1 MSVKSLL
8 YTCTA
13 ATYRSCPS
21 SLNTLYMYVY
31 YVLFSSYI
39 DDKWCLINVPRCHS
53 SQSCTLVLLLPKLIC
68 SLIGCYLSIWFLPT
82 WILIGQLSLHFW
94 SYHGTFKP
102 KHFKTDTQPSKI
114 HSDNEE
120 IDNWYQDSCTVNM
133 IITCCHEWL
142 YYLLKSWI
150 PMDRGWLLPW
160 LFIIWSNNYLLNI
173 LVLCCY
179 LG

>member
-68 SLIGCYLSIWFLPT
+68 SLIGCFSPSRFY
-82 WILIGQLSLHFW
+82 QLGFSL
-94 SYHGTFKP
+94 
-102 KHFKTDTQPSKI
+102 D
-114 HSDNEE
+114 
-120 IDNWYQDSCTVNM
+120 
-133 IITCCHEWL
+133 
-142 YYLLKSWI
+142 
-150 PMDRGWLLPW
+150 
-160 LFIIWSNNYLLNI
+160 NYLYISGVTMAPSNQNISRLILNLPRYI
-173 LVLCCY
+173 LTMKRLIIDTKNPIKFSHHCERIHC
-179 LG
+179 